1 MLHHGE
7 KNHVSFA
14 YKLLA
19 PSLSDEIDA
28 LSRSTR
34 ENDFLGACGADV
46 LRDALPAVFVSF
58 GRARAQRVQPTMD
71 ICVVVLVKLPKRLDD
86 GARFLRSRRAIEVD
100 QRMAVGMLAENR
112 KILANSFPVDSAGC
126 ELVHTLI

>member
-46 LRDALPAVFVSF
+46 IRDPLTRFFISLC
-58 GRARAQRVQPTMD
+58 RTRTQRV
-71 ICVVVLVKLPKRLDD
+71 
-86 GARFLRSRRAIEVD
+86 
-100 QRMAVGMLAENR
+100 
-112 KILANSFPVDSAGC
+112 
-126 ELVHTLI
+126 